1 MMKKKCTCMIL
12 MCVICAL
19 LSACSE
25 GNRQGSFQ
33 NWKEDAA
40 PITAL
45 KEYVDK
51 VTDEKSEYYIP
62 AEDRIAMFDLD
73 GTLYCETFPI
83 YGEWLLF
90 ADYVLNTPGY
100 QAPEHIQA
108 VAEELAAIEKAS
120 DIYHLQAQDI
130 AALDR
135 MGEKSAQNLLTAIK
149 NSKKNDLYRVIFALG
164 IRHIGQ
170 KAAKL
175 LSKKFNNMDNLLN
188 ATLED
193 VLTIDGFGDV
203 MAKAFT
209 DTISLPQTRELIE
222 ELKAVGV
229 NMENLSKT
237 EDLRFAGQTFV
248 LTGTLSQFTRTE
260 ASEIIEKF
268 GGKTSG
274 SVSKKT
280 SVVLAGED
288 AGSKLDKAR
297 QLGVN
302 IITEDDFMEMSR
314 LGLSILGS
322 AFDENKKN
330 NS

>member
-1 MMKKKCTCMIL
+1 
-12 MCVICAL
+12 
-19 LSACSE
+19 
-25 GNRQGSFQ
+25 
-33 NWKEDAA
+33 
-40 PITAL
+40 
-45 KEYVDK
+45 
-51 VTDEKSEYYIP
+51 
-62 AEDRIAMFDLD
+62 
-73 GTLYCETFPI
+73 
-83 YGEWLLF
+83 
-90 ADYVLNTPGY
+90 
-100 QAPEHIQA
+100 
-108 VAEELAAIEKAS
+108 
-120 DIYHLQAQDI
+120 
-130 AALDR
+130 
-135 MGEKSAQNLLTAIK
+135 
-149 NSKKNDLYRVIFALG
+149 
-164 IRHIGQ
+164 
-170 KAAKL
+170 
-175 LSKKFNNMDNLLN
+175 MDNLLN

-288 AGSKLDKAR
+288 AGSKLRKANE
-297 QLGVN
+297 LGIKV
-302 IITEDDFMEMSR
+302 ISEDEFKSMIE
-314 LGLSILGS
+314 
-322 AFDENKKN
+322 
-330 NS
+330 